1 MRAVALLALAG
12 CCALAVE
19 PEVTVPAVEALPP
32 VEVPPAVEVPA
43 PVVEVSGVPEHA
55 PAAITDPAGPAPA
68 VLPPAPPLRD
78 AADDRNAVRKLVVL
92 AARQIA
98 DGDLAALAAQAT
110 SDALLPSV
118 GIPALA
124 LMQEGEPR
132 LDGDHAAWGGAAIAG
147 PLSGRWHGSAV
158 HTADGWRLTR
168 LAVTLDP
175 GPAPTPPAPL
185 PWGWLT
191 AGGILGLAL
200 GAVIGVILA
209 KRR

>member
-1 MRAVALLALAG
+1 MRLVALYALAG

-32 VEVPPAVEVPA
+32 VEVQPAVEA
-43 PVVEVSGVPEHA
+43 
-55 PAAITDPAGPAPA
+55 PAPA
-68 VLPPAPPLRD
+68 VSDPSIVPPEVLPPAPPLRD

-110 SDALLPSV
+110 SDALLPSA

-132 LDGDHAAWGGAAIAG
+132 LDGDHAAWGGAVIAG